1 MIEVKTECK
10 AAEEWEIDVVT
21 TLVIVVGNVIVVIE
35 LQRAKLLST
44 D

>member
-21 TLVIVVGNVIVVIE
+21 TLVIVVGIVVVE